1 MEKKS
6 EGIDKKIA
14 EIEKDILDKLWM
26 PDKKTVQHT
35 KEMCKKAC
43 KQKIEQ
49 QESPD
54 GLYLYEIEQAIDSA
68 EIK

>member
-26 PDKKTVQHT
+26 PDKKNGTTH
-35 KEMCKKAC
+35 
-43 KQKIEQ
+43 
-49 QESPD
+49 
-54 GLYLYEIEQAIDSA
+54 
-68 EIK
+68 